1 MCRFSLKFLKPLI
14 SLGSFSLLV
23 NCASPAQTPPSFNRI
38 QLVTQG
44 SITAKDTLSPS
55 LRAASD
61 IATILLPG
69 VGGVIAKSALSRR
82 LSQVGDEIQITTA
95 TFLENEISRHL
106 TCEIRESGYE
116 LASLTTLPRGMEWLT
131 EEDFEE
137 INDRESLYAYLRS
150 NLELNSSWS
159 VDISA
164 DAMLF
169 VHYYMVFEDESVAD
183 YVDELEGE
191 QAVVYWF
198 LVPTDQTSDLFYA
211 DSDSIAVGDG
221 YIGATSWLD
230 VSEILDTLILTG
242 SWPTLNFIPDPSCS
256 ARSYI
261 YNEITTSLDQ
271 ESDREAVEEF
281 LEKHD
286 INFRRGSNNQSLIGT
301 YTWETSNRNISS
313 EPAEVTI
320 YVGAGRRGRFE
331 RFRVE

>member
-1 MCRFSLKFLKPLI
+1 MCCLSLKSLKPLLW
-14 SLGSFSLLV
+14 LGSFSLLV
-23 NCASPAQTPPSFNRI
+23 NCAGQVQTPPSFNRI

-44 SITAKDTLSPS
+44 SITAKDALSPS
-55 LRAASD
+55 FRAASD
-61 IATILLPG
+61 LAAILLPG
-69 VGGVIAKSALSRR
+69 VGGVIAKSALSQR
-82 LSQVGDEIQITTA
+82 LSQVGEEIQITTA
-95 TFLENEISRHL
+95 NFLENEISRHL
-106 TCEIRESGYE
+106 TCEIHESGYE
-116 LASLTTLPRGMEWLT
+116 LASITNLPRRMEWLK
-131 EEDFEE
+131 EEDLEE
-137 INDRESLYAYLRS
+137 INDRESFYDYLRS
-150 NLELNSSWS
+150 NLELNTSWS
-159 VDISA
+159 VDIAA
-164 DAMLF
+164 DAVLF
-169 VHYYMVFEDESVAD
+169 VHYYMVFEDESVAN

-191 QAVVYWF
+191 QAAVYWF
-198 LVPTDQTSDLFYA
+198 LVPTDQTLDLFYA

-230 VSEILDTLILTG
+230 VSEILDTLILTD

-261 YNEITTSLDQ
+261 YYEIATSLDQ

-286 INFRRGSNNQSLIGT
+286 INFRRGNNNQSLIGT
-301 YTWETSNRNISS
+301 YNWETSNRNISS

>member
-1 MCRFSLKFLKPLI
+1 MCSLSLKFLKNLI
-14 SLGSFSLLV
+14 WLGSFSILI
-23 NCASPAQTPPSFNRI
+23 NCAGQIQAPPSFKKI

-44 SITAKDTLSPS
+44 SIIAKDILSPS

-61 IATILLPG
+61 IATILIPG

-82 LSQVGDEIQITTA
+82 LSEVGKEIQITTA
-95 TFLENEISRHL
+95 NFLENEISRHL

-116 LASLTTLPRGMEWLT
+116 LASVTNLPGGVEWLKQ
-131 EEDFEE
+131 EDLEE
-137 INDRESLYAYLRS
+137 INDRQSFYTYLRS
-150 NLELNSSWS
+150 NLELNNSWS

-164 DAMLF
+164 DAILF
-169 VHYYMVFEDESVAD
+169 VHYYMVFEEESVGD

-191 QAVVYWF
+191 QAEVYWV

-230 VSEILDTLILTG
+230 VSEILDTLILTD
-242 SWPTLNFIPDPSCS
+242 SWPTLNFTPDPSCS

-261 YNEITTSLDQ
+261 YNEISTSLDQ
-271 ESDREAVEEF
+271 GSDREAVEEF
-281 LEKHD
+281 LELHD
-286 INFRRGSNNQSLIGT
+286 VIVRRGGNNLTLTGT
-301 YTWETSNRNISS
+301 YNWEISNRNITSKS
-313 EPAEVTI
+313 AEVTI
-320 YVGAGRRGRFE
+320 YVGAGRRGMFE